1 MAAARHYCLS
11 RLPVQLSNGLFVFL
25 PAHSPSL
32 RLAFYGLGSVVVI
45 NLLLWVRNG
54 YGIVWLFSI
63 GLILGGIYYLQDPQ
77 LMRYS
82 MMFVGA
88 LLLVESL
95 FSAFIIFVL
104 SIKYPNDAGDAT
116 SLKQLTHLSARFWGF
131 YFSHRPFMWLI

>member
-1 MAAARHYCLS
+1 
-11 RLPVQLSNGLFVFL
+11 
-25 PAHSPSL
+25 
-32 RLAFYGLGSVVVI
+32 
-45 NLLLWVRNG
+45 
-54 YGIVWLFSI
+54 
-63 GLILGGIYYLQDPQ
+63 
-77 LMRYS
+77 

-131 YFSHRPFMWLI
+131 LFFAQAVYVAYLIFQLIY